1 MGMTRAGRGK
11 ERKGTWNWN
20 SNSHSLI
27 LLLSLSLSNDCSFCH
42 YSDCLSVAAAFRFH
56 CKSDIKTFKC
66 LFIHPH
72 AKPYCHVMYEFD
84 KWVASA

>member
-11 ERKGTWNWN
+11 ESKGTWNWN
-20 SNSHSLI
+20 SNSLI
-27 LLLSLSLSNDCSFCH
+27 LLLSLSNDCSFCH